1 MNRLACLVVA
11 AAVAPSSS
19 LLVASLLF
27 GGCTIV
33 TPPGGSDGGVQII
46 VVPPDALPPP
56 PSLHASI
63 LYVANLQRS
72 SANLATQYANIM
84 IGIGGYL
91 QSKGLQLDSMGLI
104 STYADQFGPR
114 LLLGQVNNPDVL
126 PPVSLIDVLRSLPDA
141 SAADYAALLPY
152 IGSALGNIDN
162 PDLPVALKLLAA
174 SGQFDG
180 DGQTSEAKNLIEFG
194 RGIGTNA
201 LPPELGGIDRNALFD
216 RPRDLFIVVYLQPL
230 PRRCALDSPACQVDG
245 RAPEEIFLD
254 AGPDGG
260 ATWLSFA
267 SGSIPVGQI
276 VHAAIATSEG
286 EALDAFRTRCTAI
299 NGFPLNL
306 FDVIAPSP
314 NPFFTP
320 LAADLEAAHSGT
332 GHFADLCALIGG
344 SPDDAIKSLGIAIAA
359 VAHTST
365 PPPVPLGAQ

>member
-1 MNRLACLVVA
+1 MKTGLAYLVVGA
-11 AAVAPSSS
+11 ALA
-19 LLVASLLF
+19 
-27 GGCTIV
+27 GCTIV
-33 TPPGGSDGGVQII
+33 TPGGGNDGGVII
-46 VVPPDALPPP
+46 QVVPPDALPAPP
-56 PSLHASI
+56 PLHASI

-84 IGIGGYL
+84 IGIETYL
-91 QSKGLQLDSMGLI
+91 QSPPVGLQIDSMGLI

-114 LLLGQVNNPDVL
+114 LLLGHVNNPGML
-126 PPVSLIDVLRSLPDA
+126 PPVSLIEILRSLPDA
-141 SAADYAALLPY
+141 GAQDYPALLPY

-180 DGQTSEAKNLIEFG
+180 DSETSEAKNLIEFG

-216 RPRDLFIVVYLQPL
+216 RPRDLFIVVYLQSL
-230 PRRCALDSPACQVDG
+230 PRRCALDSAACQVDG
-245 RAPEEIFLD
+245 RAPEQIFLD

-267 SGSIPVGQI
+267 SGSMPVGQV

-286 EALDAFRTRCTAI
+286 EDLATFRTRCAAVD
-299 NGFPLNL
+299 GFPLNL
-306 FDVIAPSP
+306 FDVIEPSP
-314 NPFFTP
+314 NSFFTP
-320 LAADLEAAHSGT
+320 LASGLEGAHSGT
-332 GHFADLCALIGG
+332 GHFVDLCTMIGS
-344 SPDDAIKSLGIAIAA
+344 SPDAAIRSLGNALAA

-365 PPPVPLGAQ
+365 PHPTAY